1 MSTFIFSDINDTI
14 KPENGKITDFCV
26 KTLKCLKQKN
36 IEFVLVTGK
45 NRICVCK

>member
-36 IEFVLVTGK
+36 I
-45 NRICVCK
+45 